1 MRDSN
6 FIKSNWTFTK
16 GYFFIDKIPSR
27 YKFKTL
33 LFIRCKRGHPIN
45 DVCKGSTIKII
56 FQFELFSRFPRRNT
70 NKIKSTEKLQ
80 KQGYDITEEDD
91 FNKVYSLK
99 IRDRKQE
106 FEEANEDEN
115 SELLNKFVLDDV
127 KSKSLPQVI
136 LRRQASI
143 DASMGASIKSGDIS
157 VIPALTSGDDVLLMD
172 KHYNIVAHG
181 VANLSSEEIKDLPE
195 ELLFV
200 QLSPAMMFLY
210 LKMIKYIQME

>member
-1 MRDSN
+1 M
-6 FIKSNWTFTK
+6 
-16 GYFFIDKIPSR
+16 
-27 YKFKTL
+27 
-33 LFIRCKRGHPIN
+33 
-45 DVCKGSTIKII
+45 
-56 FQFELFSRFPRRNT
+56 
-70 NKIKSTEKLQ
+70 
-80 KQGYDITEEDD
+80 
-91 FNKVYSLK
+91 YSLK

-181 VANLSSEEIKDLPE
+181 VANFSFLCQ
-195 ELLFV
+195 LFI
-200 QLSPAMMFLY
+200 PW
-210 LKMIKYIQME
+210 

>member
-1 MRDSN
+1 M
-6 FIKSNWTFTK
+6 
-16 GYFFIDKIPSR
+16 
-27 YKFKTL
+27 

-45 DVCKGSTIKII
+45 DVRKGSTIKII
-56 FQFELFSRFPRRNT
+56 FQFELFSRFPEETR
-70 NKIKSTEKLQ
+70 IKSRVLKSLQ

-136 LRRQASI
+136 LR
-143 DASMGASIKSGDIS
+143 
-157 VIPALTSGDDVLLMD
+157 D
-172 KHYNIVAHG
+172 K
-181 VANLSSEEIKDLPE
+181 P
-195 ELLFV
+195 
-200 QLSPAMMFLY
+200 Q
-210 LKMIKYIQME
+210 